1 MILSARGHELSRK
14 LDHLQG
20 MAACIDVPQIGLTT
34 SGGIMWMLSPL
45 KPHF

>member
-1 MILSARGHELSRK
+1 MLSAGGHKLSRK
-14 LDHLQG
+14 LDHSLG

-34 SGGIMWMLSPL
+34 SGGMRWMLSPL